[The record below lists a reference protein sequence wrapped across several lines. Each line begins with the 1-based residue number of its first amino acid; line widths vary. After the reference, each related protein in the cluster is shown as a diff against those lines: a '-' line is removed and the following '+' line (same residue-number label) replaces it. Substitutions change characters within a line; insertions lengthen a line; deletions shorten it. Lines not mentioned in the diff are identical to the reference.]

1 MNCTSSPSAPFRSTD
16 RFRRQ
21 HEELVELGGQ
31 IFACLVVPSLEA
43 DPNPVR
49 HLLARFKGKL
59 EIHASMENEALY
71 PRLLA
76 HPDAGVRE
84 TADRLQDEV
93 GDLYQS
99 VGAYLQRWPTSQSIS
114 GNAPDFARETFDVLR
129 AREAHKARGSR
140 ALSARRR
147 SRVAGAGEAA
157 EEISRLLRVS

>member
-1 MNCTSSPSAPFRSTD
+1 MNCTSSPSTPFRSTD

-21 HEELVELGGQ
+21 HEELVALGGQ
-31 IFACLVVPSLEA
+31 IFACLVIPSLEA

-76 HPDAGVRE
+76 HPDAGVRA

-93 GDLYQS
+93 GGLYQS
-99 VGAYLQRWPTSQSIS
+99 VGAYLERWPTSQSIS
-114 GNAPDFARETFDVLR
+114 TNAPDFARETFDVLR
-129 AREAHKARGSR
+129 ALGKRMKREDRELYPLVDAHDA
-140 ALSARRR
+140 
-147 SRVAGAGEAA
+147 
-157 EEISRLLRVS
+157 

>member
-1 MNCTSSPSAPFRSTD
+1 M
-16 RFRRQ
+16 
-21 HEELVELGGQ
+21 ELGGQ

-59 EIHASMENEALY
+59 EVHASMENEALY

-93 GDLYQS
+93 GGLYQS

-114 GNAPDFARETFDVLR
+114 GNAHDFARETFDVLR
-129 AREAHKARGSR
+129 ALGKRMKREDRELYPLVDAHDA
-140 ALSARRR
+140 
-147 SRVAGAGEAA
+147 
-157 EEISRLLRVS
+157 

>member
-1 MNCTSSPSAPFRSTD
+1 MNCTSPSAPFRSTD

-71 PRLLA
+71 PRLHA
-76 HPDAGVRE
+76 HPDANVRE
-84 TADRLQDEV
+84 TADRLQAEV
-93 GDLYQS
+93 GDLYQN

-129 AREAHKARGSR
+129 ALGKRMKREDRELYPLVDAH
-140 ALSARRR
+140 
-147 SRVAGAGEAA
+147 E
-157 EEISRLLRVS
+157 